1 MIEFSEIFNGDL
13 TTEIFCF
20 SSVVFLLTYAGFVLL
35 ERWKSP
41 IHWHVVSAIGAALAA
56 IVAGLGLYATDV
68 TMASARAQAAAAN
81 LISPRELHR
90 SIDMKAIRVQEIED
104 LTWVFPNVN

>member
-1 MIEFSEIFNGDL
+1 MIEFSEIFSGNL

-41 IHWHVVSAIGAALAA
+41 IHRHVVSAIGAALAA
-56 IVAGLGLYATDV
+56 IVVGLGLYTADV
-68 TMASARAQAAAAN
+68 TMASARGQAAATN
-81 LISPRELHR
+81 LISPQELHR
-90 SIDMKAIRVQEIED
+90 SIDMKAIPVQEIED
-104 LTWVFPNVN
+104 QTFVFPKVN